1 VVIGTGI
8 FSVLGIVSIVLAMV
22 ILGHLSKRL
31 GAVTHT
37 PRYYIGFYGAAALM
51 GISAVVRLLDWLRG
65 VDLSSLNSDPGWILL
80 YIGLPALAVT
90 LAVITAWRYWSWLLA
105 ERG

>member
-1 VVIGTGI
+1 MAIGTEI
-8 FSVLGIVSIVLAMV
+8 FSVFGIVSIVLAMV
-22 ILGHLSKRL
+22 VLGRLSKRL

-37 PRYYIGFYGAAALM
+37 PRYYIGFYTAAALM
-51 GISAVVRLLDWLRG
+51 SISVLVRLFDWLRKA
-65 VDLSSLNSDPGWILL
+65 DLSSLNSDPGWILL